1 MYHTTQKQLAQSYM
15 KSLTLISGQLL
26 KIKHSTKHLSK
37 FYLCEVMG
45 KIQYSFSMD
54 QLEKLEEVHPNRM
67 SKYNTYI
74 KDKY

>member
-37 FYLCEVMG
+37 FIFA
-45 KIQYSFSMD
+45 K
-54 QLEKLEEVHPNRM
+54 
-67 SKYNTYI
+67 
-74 KDKY
+74 